1 LTARASRLVLALFA
15 AVLAAA
21 EARAD
26 VPNPTVD
33 GPVTGGLGA
42 PFVAATTFK
51 LGKVGYE
58 QAEYFLSGTASAF
71 TNVGPLGADG
81 AWTVAPGTTAPYE
94 TRIVVYRPKSAK
106 RFDGTVLV
114 EWLNVSGG
122 VDAAPDW
129 IGAHTELIRE
139 GVAWVGVTAQRA
151 GIEGGG
157 GLLGLGID
165 LGLKKVDPVRYAA
178 LHHPG
183 DSFSYDI
190 FSQAAQAIRS
200 PSGTSPLG
208 KLRPKRVI
216 AVGES
221 QSAFRLA
228 VYIDAI
234 HPLTHLFDG
243 FFVHSR
249 GGVPLANLSEAPEP
263 AVRVPNAF
271 AIRSDI
277 DVPVL
282 DFQTETDLT
291 ILGSLATR
299 QDDTDRFRLWE
310 VAGTA
315 HADSYILGVG
325 MTDLGRSPA
334 AADLVLTTMPV
345 PQVPS
350 IVCPSDVNS
359 GPQHF
364 VLDAAFA
371 ALIRWVRTGTP
382 PASAPRLDV
391 AAGAI
396 VRDAH
401 GNASG
406 GVRSPAADVPIAT
419 FTGEQDGA
427 SVACLIFGTTTPF
440 DAGTLH
446 ALYPTH
452 GAFVSAW
459 NQATKDALRAG
470 HLVAQDA
477 KLLRRWAAKAAIPQ

>member
-1 LTARASRLVLALFA
+1 MRRRSALLVVALLVLAVGTD
-15 AVLAAA
+15 AV
-21 EARAD
+21 AD
-26 VPNPTVD
+26 VPNPTVQ

-42 PFVAATTFK
+42 PFLASTSFDLA
-51 LGKVGYE
+51 KVGYE
-58 QAEYFLSGTASAF
+58 QAEYFLSGTASAY
-71 TNVGPLGADG
+71 TNVGTLGADG
-81 AWTVAPGTTAPYE
+81 AWTVAPAATAPYE
-94 TRIVVYRPKSAK
+94 TRIVVYRPKSRA
-106 RFDGTVLV
+106 RFAGTVLV

-139 GVAWVGVTAQRA
+139 RAAWVGVTAQLV

-157 GLLGLGID
+157 GLLGLGVD
-165 LGLKKVDPVRYAA
+165 LGLKKVDPVRYAP

-183 DSFSYDI
+183 DSFSYDVY
-190 FSQAAQAIRS
+190 SQAAQAIRH

-208 KLRPKRVI
+208 DLRPKRVI

-221 QSAFRLA
+221 QSAFRMA

-234 HPLTHLFDG
+234 HPLTHVFDG

-249 GGVPLANLSEAPEP
+249 GGVPLANLSEAPQP
-263 AVRVPNAF
+263 VVRVPNAF
-271 AIRSDI
+271 SIRSDV

-291 ILGSLATR
+291 VLNSLATR

-325 MTDLGRSPA
+325 MSDLGKSPA
-334 AADLVLTTMPV
+334 AADLVLTKMPV
-345 PQVPS
+345 PQVPT
-350 IVCPSDVNS
+350 ITCPADVNS

-371 ALIRWVRTGTP
+371 ALLRWVRTGKP

-391 AAGAI
+391 ASDAI
-396 VRDAH
+396 VHDAH
-401 GNASG
+401 GNATG
-406 GVRSPAADVPIAT
+406 GIRSPAVDVPIAT

-427 SVACLIFGTTTPF
+427 SLACLIFGTTTPF
-440 DAGTLH
+440 DAATLRS
-446 ALYPTH
+446 LYPTH
-452 GAFVSAW
+452 RAFAAAW
-459 NQATKDALRAG
+459 NKATKRAVAAG
-470 HLVAQDA
+470 HVVSHDGA
-477 KLLRRWAAKAAIPQ
+477 LLRRWAANAPVPE